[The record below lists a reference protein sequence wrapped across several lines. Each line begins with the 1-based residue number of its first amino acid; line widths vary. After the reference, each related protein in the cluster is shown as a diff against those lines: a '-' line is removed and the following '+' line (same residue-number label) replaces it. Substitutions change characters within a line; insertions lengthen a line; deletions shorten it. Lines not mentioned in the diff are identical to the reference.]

1 MDGGVAG
8 GWAAFNSSGKPE
20 EAARSFL
27 CYLQVGYVLVPLG
40 PCDGRSGVIR
50 EGSDNLVGDFP
61 LIVKH
66 GNHLV
71 GLGARL
77 LDILPHK
84 ECCHYTVN
92 AWRIDSIHE
101 PLWVLLRF
109 RYDKI
114 HLIELLIQI
123 IELLR

>member
-27 CYLQVGYVLVPLG
+27 
-40 PCDGRSGVIR
+40 CDGRSGVIR

-114 HLIELLIQI
+114 HLVELLIQI